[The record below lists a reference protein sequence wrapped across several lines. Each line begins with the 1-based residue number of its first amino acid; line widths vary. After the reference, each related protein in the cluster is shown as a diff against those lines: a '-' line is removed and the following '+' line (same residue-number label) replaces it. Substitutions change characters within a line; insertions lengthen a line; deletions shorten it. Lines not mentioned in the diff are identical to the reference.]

1 MKSIIDYTNLLKSF
15 FAQKQA
21 LSDEVATRSYLG
33 AENLLQI
40 KARESNSGRGT
51 WTGNSFVGQNAPNL
65 TFTVNDDETITVN
78 GYTDSSDE
86 FIVLN
91 LYVENG
97 VQKNTD
103 YAIGKSCILTGCP
116 SGGSASSYF
125 MRFFRYDGSNSA
137 VDVGN
142 GVNLTPTA
150 VNSGWKN
157 ITVNVAANTT
167 VNNITFKPMIRLAS
181 DLDPTYQPFAKPNT
195 ELTKDDIGL
204 TANAFANGAVNLLPN
219 KMKSQTGNSLTIIV
233 DNDGVVR
240 TSGTSTGSSWLR
252 IMQNEYLELPAGTY
266 RLSGCPSGGS
276 TSTDQGNYMCYA
288 SRFDSSN
295 TWIDDYFDIGNG
307 VDIPITTGQKLQV
320 VIRIITGTNMN
331 GKVFKPMIT
340 VADMPNSDYNH
351 YVPYAMTN
359 RELTDVANEFI
370 SNKALSDTTSFVPLQ
385 GTNYGDGCRYI
396 KIGCF
401 VFLII
406 SVQFDAAPSG
416 KNIFTL
422 PTGYRPLTLMEISV
436 SGGGS
441 YNSKAQCV
449 IYTDGSIIVSSADKY
464 VTGSGIFIV

>member
-21 LSDEVATRSYLG
+21 LADEVATRSYLG
-33 AENLLQI
+33 AKNLLQI

-78 GYTDSSDE
+78 GYTGSSDE

-181 DLDPTYQPFAKPNT
+181 DTDPTYQ
-195 ELTKDDIGL
+195 
-204 TANAFANGAVNLLPN
+204 
-219 KMKSQTGNSLTIIV
+219 
-233 DNDGVVR
+233 
-240 TSGTSTGSSWLR
+240 
-252 IMQNEYLELPAGTY
+252 
-266 RLSGCPSGGS
+266 
-276 TSTDQGNYMCYA
+276 
-288 SRFDSSN
+288 
-295 TWIDDYFDIGNG
+295 
-307 VDIPITTGQKLQV
+307 
-320 VIRIITGTNMN
+320 
-331 GKVFKPMIT
+331 
-340 VADMPNSDYNH
+340 
-351 YVPYAMTN
+351 PYAMTN
-359 RELTDVANEFI
+359 RELTEGKAN
-370 SNKALSDTTSFVPLQ
+370 KSDLASINITGTT
-385 GTNYGDGCRYI
+385 N
-396 KIGCF
+396 
-401 VFLII
+401 
-406 SVQFDAAPSG
+406 
-416 KNIFTL
+416 N
-422 PTGYRPLTLMEISV
+422 TGATI
-436 SGGGS
+436 
-441 YNSKAQCV
+441 
-449 IYTDGSIIVSSADKY
+449 SADKY
-464 VTGSGIFIV
+464 FYLNGQLVKAKTAIANGATFTANTNYVSANVGTDLAALNSRPIFACGSKKYTVAAETTQLVDVTTDLGITIPTGYELFGAFINIAGANLYPHFSCRPSGVTTLSFRSDIALTDNLLYFTVVMVKA